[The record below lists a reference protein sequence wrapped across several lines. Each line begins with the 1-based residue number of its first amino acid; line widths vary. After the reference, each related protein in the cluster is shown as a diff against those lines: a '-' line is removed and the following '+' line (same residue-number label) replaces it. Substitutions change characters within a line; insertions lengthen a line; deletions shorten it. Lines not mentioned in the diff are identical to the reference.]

1 LLFGAYGALFAFSG
15 FADGPRLVL
24 ATIQRLA
31 LMGVKLLLD
40 GGLRV
45 PSFRFSDELRVAFIA
60 DSEHRSIS
68 DSFDDPKVAF
78 LHDCSLAHLAGR
90 Q

>member
-1 LLFGAYGALFAFSG
+1 M
-15 FADGPRLVL
+15 DGPQLVL
-24 ATIQRLA
+24 AAMQRLA

-40 GGLRV
+40 GGLRI
-45 PSFRFSDELRVAFIA
+45 PSFRFSDKLRVALIA
-60 DSEHRSIS
+60 DSQHWGVS

-78 LHDCSLAHLAGR
+78 LHDCSLAHLAGG